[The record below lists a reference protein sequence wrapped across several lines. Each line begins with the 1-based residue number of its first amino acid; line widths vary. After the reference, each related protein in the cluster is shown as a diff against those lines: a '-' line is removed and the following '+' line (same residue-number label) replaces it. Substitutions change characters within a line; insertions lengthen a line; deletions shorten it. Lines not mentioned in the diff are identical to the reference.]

1 MRSPLG
7 TSVRITYTAVI
18 EIGRKEMMER
28 LVKDV
33 EYLRAE
39 VICSLGVD
47 TIYRLSSLDPDAVD
61 VIRSC
66 GDECCV
72 LVVSAQ

>member
-1 MRSPLG
+1 M
-7 TSVRITYTAVI
+7 RITYTAVI
-18 EIGRKEMMER
+18 EIGRKEEMER
-28 LVKDV
+28 LVKDI

-39 VICSLGVD
+39 VICGLGVD
-47 TIYRLSSLDPDAVD
+47 TIYRLSLLDPDAVD

-66 GDECCV
+66 GGECCA